1 MRRKKPDKKYILAL
15 GALLAVTAI
24 GGTFAYFSQDLS
36 ASNEFLTGKY
46 DTEITEEFVPPADWQ
61 PGTEITKKVVITN
74 KGNVDVVAVAKL
86 TEECIRKEDITIP
99 SYETGADGKLV
110 ESSETV
116 AFKGE
121 KLPTVFAPK
130 DPNGNLLPE
139 EEVGLKK
146 FGTEVVEYDSGKQ
159 PEEYKGKWVYLKT
172 DGTEDLKTPVYYFF
186 YVGVIGGKETSP
198 SILESVTMNP
208 RLESTVTGT
217 KLVAD
222 VGPDG
227 ENVYTFTSTQSEY
240 GYDSVNYK
248 LNIKAKT
255 VQATKSAVD
264 AVLGTETELPTEL
277 VPQEFDSLLSYVRGL
292 CREDGTSST
301 TP

>member
-1 MRRKKPDKKYILAL
+1 MRRNKPDKKYILAL

-46 DTEITEEFVPPADWQ
+46 DTEITEEFIPPADWQ

-86 TEECIRKEDITIP
+86 TEECIRKEDIIIP
-99 SYETGADGKLV
+99 SYETGADGKL
-110 ESSETV
+110 EEKSEVV
-116 AFKGE
+116 ASKGE
-121 KLPTVFAPK
+121 KLPTIFAPK
-130 DPNGNLLPE
+130 DIDGNLLPK
-139 EEVGLKK
+139 EEVGLKQ
-146 FGTEVVEYDSGKQ
+146 FGTEVVEYDSGRQ
-159 PEEYKGKWVYLKT
+159 PEEYEGKWVYLKT
-172 DGTEDLKTPVYYFF
+172 DSAEEPAGPIYYFL
-186 YVGVIGGKETSP
+186 YVGVIGGNETSP

-227 ENVYTFTSTQSEY
+227 ENVYTFTSTRSEY

-277 VPQEFDSLLSYVRGL
+277 VPQEFDSLLAYVRNQ
-292 CREDGTSST
+292 CREDSVQAT